1 MLYELQTD
9 VYPWLRETAGL
20 TQLQL
25 VKVSGVPRSAI
36 QRIEHGKRPPTREE
50 EEAIRQ
56 ATGCSRR
63 FFAELICRSLSD
75 KLDRPVSIGTGQA
88 IGYRAA
94 TPEAEAHELLRA
106 CQRRVPVSV
115 WLTWKGRLGR
125 IRVLSLW
132 LEQELL
138 AILAELRTLLRLV
151 DEEHDAEEETASEEA
166 SPT

>member
-9 VYPWLRETAGL
+9 VYPWLRESAGL
-20 TQLQL
+20 TQAQL
-25 VKVSGVPRSAI
+25 VKVSAVPRSAI
-36 QRIEHGKRPPTREE
+36 QRIEHGKRPPSREE

-56 ATGCSRR
+56 ATGCSLR

-75 KLDRPVSIGTGQA
+75 KLDRPVTIGSGEA
-88 IGYRAA
+88 IGYRTT

-106 CQRRVPVSV
+106 CERRVPANV

-138 AILAELRTLLRLV
+138 AVVTELRTLLRLV
-151 DEEHDAEEETASEEA
+151 DEEDEDGAEAESRG
-166 SPT
+166 